1 MDFRRVDIDRPFY
14 MVGGQSLG
22 FTNFSTGVLTFA
34 SNRSLL
40 FPLETFD
47 QAAACYKS
55 FSPPGSR
62 PVSKVDLKRSQAK
75 LSKVFLDA
83 NLTTLKVGAYSD

>member
-1 MDFRRVDIDRPFY
+1 

-22 FTNFSTGVLTFA
+22 FTNFSTRVHTFA
-34 SNRSLL
+34 SNRSQL
-40 FPLETFD
+40 FHLETFD
-47 QAAACYKS
+47 QAAAGYKS

-62 PVSKVDLKRSQAK
+62 PVSKVDLERSQAK
-75 LSKVFLDA
+75 LNKVFLGD